1 MILQSPEK
9 LPFSVA
15 IANLRDVFSQNH
27 GALAAATLVSVA
39 PVGALFFL
47 LQREYLAGLTLLDQL
62 NFRNGFFRG

>member
-47 LQREYLAGLTLLDQL
+47 LQREYLEPVPVVETID
-62 NFRNGFFRG
+62 F